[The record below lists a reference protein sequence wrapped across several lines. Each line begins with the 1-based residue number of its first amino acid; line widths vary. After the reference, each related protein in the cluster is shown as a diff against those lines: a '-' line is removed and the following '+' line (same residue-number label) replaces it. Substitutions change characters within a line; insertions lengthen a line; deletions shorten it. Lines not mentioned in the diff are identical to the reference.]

1 MQLILARGLGF
12 QLIDSQVLRALFP
25 ALVELTAEIQSYAT
39 LLVLQVWL
47 TLGFLVLHSLGT
59 SRSAQCAPI
68 PWRPD
73 ICFNLRFR
81 PWYDSAFQSSY
92 RFHFKFTTF

>member
-1 MQLILARGLGF
+1 MQLILALGLGF
-12 QLIDSQVLRALFP
+12 QLIDSQVLRAIFP
-25 ALVELTAEIQSYAT
+25 ALVELTAKIQNYAT

-47 TLGFLVLHSLGT
+47 TLGFLVPHSLGT
-59 SRSAQCAPI
+59 TRSIQCAPM

-73 ICFNLRFR
+73 ICFHIRFR

-92 RFHFKFTTF
+92 RFRFQFTTF